1 MAEEALNSQ
10 LTAATSERDASP
22 FMKGST
28 RLTALIWGLVCLG
41 LVMVTSASGGNA
53 VDPESLQSAALR
65 RGLWVCVGALA
76 FLAGRSID
84 YRFWRR
90 HNYAILAV
98 GIIGLIAV
106 LIPGIGSTVNG
117 ARRWIRFGSIVGVQ
131 PSEFAKIAICIWVA
145 AYAERNARQMDT
157 VLEGFAY
164 PLGVIGVTSLLVLME
179 PDFGTSVLIGV
190 IGTAVLVVSGTRI
203 LLVTLGGL
211 ALLPVAYQLVLGTP
225 YRRERLMIFLNPWA
239 DPRDSGYQLIQSKIA
254 TGSGGLLGEGL
265 GSGLQKMGFLP
276 GARNDFIFAIIAEE
290 LGFVGGAI
298 VILLFLWLLWE
309 GFRVAMKATE
319 RFGFA
324 LAFGIT
330 FFIALQAAFNVAV
343 VTGSVPP
350 KGLSLPFVSA
360 GGSSLFFTLF
370 AAGILVKIAATAEK
384 PPATETKAW
393 YRDVP
398 EYQHA
403 AERAARWAGGVIAGV
418 ASSLRHEV
426 KRWLK

>member
-1 MAEEALNSQ
+1 MADEALDSQ
-10 LTAATSERDASP
+10 LARTSAEAGESP
-22 FMKGST
+22 FMRGST

-53 VDPESLQSAALR
+53 VDTEGLRSAAMQ
-65 RGLWVCVGALA
+65 RGLWVCVGTLA
-76 FLAGRSID
+76 FLVGRSID

-90 HNYAILAV
+90 HNFAILGLAV
-98 GIIGLIAV
+98 LALIAV
-106 LIPGIGSTVNG
+106 LIPGIGATVNG
-117 ARRWIRFGSIVGVQ
+117 ARRWIRIGSLVGVQ
-131 PSEFAKIAICIWVA
+131 PSEFAKIAVCIWVA
-145 AYAERNARQMDT
+145 AYAERNAKHMDT
-157 VLEGFAY
+157 VWRGFAL
-164 PLGVIGVTSLLVLME
+164 PLGVIGMTSLLVLFE

-190 IGTAVLVVSGTRI
+190 IATAVLVVCGTRI
-203 LLVTLGGL
+203 LLVSLGGL
-211 ALLPVAYQLVLGTP
+211 ALLPLAYQLVLGTP
-225 YRRERLMIFLNPWA
+225 YRRERLMVFLNPWA
-239 DPRDSGYQLIQSKIA
+239 DPRDSGYQLIQSIIA
-254 TGSGGLLGEGL
+254 TGSGGIFGEGL

-290 LGFVGGAI
+290 LGFVGGAV

-309 GFRVAMKATE
+309 GFRVAMKASE

-370 AAGILVKIAATAEK
+370 AAGILVNIAAASEEDSQAESK
-384 PPATETKAW
+384 SW

-398 EYQHA
+398 DYQHA
-403 AERAARWAGGVIAGV
+403 AERALQWAGGVVAGA
-418 ASSLRHEV
+418 ASSLTHEV
-426 KRWLK
+426 RTWMR

>member
-1 MAEEALNSQ
+1 MAEEVLESQ
-10 LTAATSERDASP
+10 HAAQAPAETDMSP
-22 FMKGST
+22 FMEGST
-28 RLTALIWGLVCLG
+28 RLTALVWGLVCLG
-41 LVMVTSASGGNA
+41 LVMVSSASGDA
-53 VDPESLQSAALR
+53 MDPESLQAAVMH
-65 RGLWVCVGALA
+65 RGMWVCVSAVA

-90 HNYAILAV
+90 HSYAILAAAIV
-98 GIIGLIAV
+98 ALIAV
-106 LIPGIGSTVNG
+106 LIPGIGSKVNA
-117 ARRWIRFGSIVGVQ
+117 ARRWIRFGSFASVQ
-131 PSEFAKIAICIWVA
+131 PSEFAKIAVCIWVA
-145 AYAERNARQMDT
+145 AYAERNAREMDT
-157 VLEGFAY
+157 TMKGFAF
-164 PLGVIGVTSLLVLME
+164 PLAVVGITSLLVLLE

-190 IGTAVLVVSGTRI
+190 IGTAVLVVCGTRI

-225 YRRERLMIFLNPWA
+225 YRRERLMVFLNPWA

-265 GSGLQKMGFLP
+265 GSGLQKIGFLP
-276 GARNDFIFAIIAEE
+276 GAHNDFIFAVIAEE

-298 VILLFLWLLWE
+298 VLLLFLWLLWE
-309 GFRVAMKATE
+309 GFRVAMKAPE

-330 FFIALQAAFNVAV
+330 FFVALQAAFNVAV

-360 GGSSLFFTLF
+360 GGSSLFFSLF
-370 AAGILVKIAATAEK
+370 AAGILVNIAAETEN
-384 PPATETKAW
+384 PAAPEPRPW

-398 EYQHA
+398 DYQHT
-403 AERAARWAGGVIAGV
+403 AERAVRWAGGVLAG
-418 ASSLRHEV
+418 AALSIGHEV
-426 KRWLK
+426 KKWLE